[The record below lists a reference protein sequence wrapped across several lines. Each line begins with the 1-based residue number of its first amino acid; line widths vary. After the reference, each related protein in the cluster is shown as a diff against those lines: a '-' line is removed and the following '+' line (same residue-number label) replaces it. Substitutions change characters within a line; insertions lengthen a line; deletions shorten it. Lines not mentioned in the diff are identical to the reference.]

1 MKYLT
6 LSEPSRYC
14 QFDLPVEMKEFFQ
27 KSRLKISSF
36 LGCVLYIGTAGG
48 FFSTGVHIIQMI
60 VIYDTS
66 HIENVDY
73 NRIW

>member
-1 MKYLT
+1 
-6 LSEPSRYC
+6 
-14 QFDLPVEMKEFFQ
+14 MKEFFQ

-36 LGCVLYIGTAGG
+36 LGCVLYIGTAGFV

-60 VIYDTS
+60 VIYETT

>member
-1 MKYLT
+1 
-6 LSEPSRYC
+6 
-14 QFDLPVEMKEFFQ
+14 MKEFFQ

-60 VIYDTS
+60 VIYETS

>member
-1 MKYLT
+1 
-6 LSEPSRYC
+6 
-14 QFDLPVEMKEFFQ
+14 MKEFFQ

-36 LGCVLYIGTAGG
+36 LGCVLYIGTAGCF

-60 VIYDTS
+60 VIYETS

-73 NRIW
+73 YRIW

>member
-1 MKYLT
+1 
-6 LSEPSRYC
+6 
-14 QFDLPVEMKEFFQ
+14 MKEFSQ

-36 LGCVLYIGTAGG
+36 LGCVLYIGTAGF

-60 VIYDTS
+60 VIYETS

>member
-1 MKYLT
+1 
-6 LSEPSRYC
+6 
-14 QFDLPVEMKEFFQ
+14 MKEFFQ

-36 LGCVLYIGTAGG
+36 LGCVLYIGTAGVF

-60 VIYDTS
+60 DIYETT

>member
-1 MKYLT
+1 
-6 LSEPSRYC
+6 
-14 QFDLPVEMKEFFQ
+14 MKEFF
-27 KSRLKISSF
+27 SKISIENFVAF
-36 LGCVLYIGTAGG
+36 LGCVLYIGTAGF

-60 VIYDTS
+60 VIYETS